1 VCVCVCDA
9 GHSNH
14 RIISLNLGLG
24 LSCLRNET
32 LDEIFQIAHA
42 LQFVHTLTASGCKTN
57 SSMMGAEVL
66 DQFRKTGAWL
76 VFS

>member
-1 VCVCVCDA
+1 VYVTQDIT
-9 GHSNH
+9 NH
-14 RIISLNLGLG
+14 LIISLNLGFG

-42 LQFVHTLTASGCKTN
+42 LQFVHTLTASGCKK
-57 SSMMGAEVL
+57 SSMMEAEVL
-66 DQFRKTGAWL
+66 DQFRNSGAWF